1 VPATAARP
9 IRVLQPFA
17 RIRATTNPYIAM
29 LHAALERT
37 PDVEPVLFSYG
48 RALVGRYDVVHVHWP
63 ETRLGGRTPARRA
76 LRLLLAYAF
85 WARLRLTRTPV
96 VRTVHNLEL
105 PSGLGRLDYAWLR
118 LLDDATTLHVVL
130 NETTPPTGRPSA
142 IVLHGHYRDWFADLE
157 RADAVPGQV
166 TYAGLVRRYKNVVG
180 LIGAFRDAHA
190 EDPALSLLVA
200 GNPSGP
206 DLEGD
211 VRTAADGDDAIRLD
225 LRFLDD
231 ADLVRAVTSG
241 ELVVLPYLHMHNSG
255 TVLLALSLDRPVLVP
270 DNEANRA
277 LAQEVGPGWVL
288 TFEGEL
294 DGAAIRRALQAARGP
309 RAAQPDLSRR
319 EWDEAGV
326 AHREAYR
333 EALRLRRG
341 TAPL

>member
-1 VPATAARP
+1 M
-9 IRVLQPFA
+9 RVLQPFG
-17 RIRATTNPYIAM
+17 RIRPTTNPYIAM

-37 PDVEPVLFSYG
+37 AGVEPVLFSYP
-48 RALVGRYDVVHVHWP
+48 RALVGRYDVVHLHWP
-63 ETRLGGRTPARRA
+63 ETRLGGRGPVRRA
-76 LRLLLAYAF
+76 LRLVLAYAF

-118 LLDDATTLHVVL
+118 LLERATTLHVVL
-130 NETTPPTGRPSA
+130 NETTPPTGRPSVT
-142 IVLHGHYRDWFADLE
+142 VLHGHYRDWFRETE
-157 RADAVPGQV
+157 RTDAVPGQV

-180 LIGAFRDAHA
+180 LVRAFRDAHA
-190 EDPALSLLVA
+190 VDPSLSLLVA

-206 DLEGD
+206 DLEAE
-211 VRTAADGDDAIRLD
+211 VRAAAHGADAIRLD

-294 DGAAIRRALQAARGP
+294 GAAAIRRALDEARGP
-309 RAAQPDLSRR
+309 RARRPDLSRR
-319 EWDEAGV
+319 EWDDAGV
-326 AHREAYR
+326 AHREAYH

-341 TAPL
+341 TRTL